1 MDELARYPE
10 VLLAAATLA
19 RRRDALLDLC
29 IQVQQIAAPT
39 DAEQTRARWVEQIW
53 RQLGLSDVRMDVQNN
68 VYARLP
74 GRTSGPG
81 VMVSAHTDTVFPAET
96 DLAIQIDKAQERV
109 YGPGLGDNSAGVAS
123 LMLLAE
129 ILHELPAPP
138 VDIWLVANTGEEG
151 LGDLRGMRAAVDSLQ
166 SHLGACIVIEG
177 MGLGRV
183 VFQALGSRRFRI
195 TVNAPGGHS
204 WSDFGSPS
212 AVHVLVQLA
221 AELAQLQA
229 PTSPR
234 TTFNIGRIAG
244 GTSVNTIAQQANLE
258 LDLRSEDAN
267 ALTAITNQVLTII
280 HRQQNQVAQKEGVSI
295 TVDPIG
301 NRPSGQIAETHPLV
315 QAAFRSLKEAGV
327 AVKNDQHISS
337 TDANIPL
344 SRGLPAVCIGITEG
358 GNAHR
363 LEEWITPTLLT
374 QGMQHLLYTTWW
386 TAAWLAR
393 EVDSRPVSQ

>member
-19 RRRDALLDLC
+19 RRREALLDLC

-39 DAEQTRARWVEQIW
+39 DAEEARAHWIEKIW
-53 RQLGLSDVRMDVQNN
+53 QQQGLHDVHMDAQNN
-68 VYARLP
+68 VYARIP
-74 GRTSGPG
+74 GHKAQPA

-96 DLAIQIDKAQERV
+96 DLTIRTDKAQERV
-109 YGPGLGDNSAGVAS
+109 YGPGLGDNSTGVAS

-129 ILHELPAPP
+129 ILQDLPTPP

-151 LGDLRGMRAAVDSLQ
+151 LGDLRGMRAAVDRLQ
-166 SHLGACIVIEG
+166 SRLGACIVVEG

-212 AVHVLVQLA
+212 AVHILVQLA
-221 AELAQLQA
+221 AELAQLQP

-234 TTFNIGRIAG
+234 TTFNIGRITG
-244 GTSVNTIAQQANLE
+244 GTSVNTIAQQATLE
-258 LDLRSEDAN
+258 LDLRSEESG
-267 ALTAITNQVLTII
+267 ALNAITNQVMTIFQR
-280 HRQQNQVAQKEGVSI
+280 HQNHAAQQEGVTLAI
-295 TVDPIG
+295 DLIG
-301 NRPSGQIAETHPLV
+301 NRPSGQIQEAHPLV
-315 QAAFRSLKEAGV
+315 QAALRSLAMGGV
-327 AVKNDQHISS
+327 VAKNDHRISS

-363 LEEWITPTLLT
+363 LEEWITPTQLT
-374 QGMQHLLYTTWW
+374 QGMQHLLCTTWW
-386 TAAWLAR
+386 AAAWLAG
-393 EVDSRPVSQ
+393 EVGRG